1 LPKIGLMGG
10 TFDPVHLG
18 HLQLA
23 VEAQRKLALD
33 KVLFIPAGQPWM
45 KSDRPLTPASHRLQM
60 LKLATRNYPGFE
72 VSRLEIA
79 RPGLT
84 YTIDTLR
91 QLTQA
96 DKGKTTY
103 YLILSW
109 NTLAELPGWKEP
121 EAIVRL
127 CYLVAAPRPGYRQPD
142 VAALEAK
149 IKGITPKIVW
159 LDSPRLNISSTAVRE
174 RVKMGQAIDAM
185 VPAEVAAYISKEGL
199 YR

>member
-1 LPKIGLMGG
+1 MGG
-10 TFDPVHLG
+10 TFDPVHSG
-18 HLQLA
+18 HMQLA
-23 VEAQRKLALD
+23 AESQRKLSLD

-45 KSDRPLTPASHRLQM
+45 KSDRKLTPAAHRLQM
-60 LKLATRNYPGFE
+60 LKLALGASPGFE
-72 VSRLEIA
+72 ISRLEIE

-91 QLTQA
+91 QLAQT
-96 DKGKTTY
+96 DKGKKEY

-121 EAIVRL
+121 AAIVRL

-142 VAALEAK
+142 VATLEAK
-149 IKGITPKIVW
+149 IKGITPKIIW
-159 LDSPRLNISSTAVRE
+159 LDAPRLNISSTAVRE
-174 RVKMGQAIDAM
+174 RVKSGASIAEM
-185 VPAEVAAYISKEGL
+185 VPPAVAEYIFKENL